1 MLKEIRN
8 LISFLTIIPVGM
20 DEEYL
25 SDSAEIMYLFPL
37 VGAFIGFLSGIFSW
51 LLLKILPA
59 TIVGLLTICFLN
71 FITGLHHTDGLL
83 DFGDGLMCQG
93 SPERK
98 IEVMHDIQVGTGGM
112 ILFLVTFLV
121 TAQSIIHLDKNIIIG
136 SLILSEVSAKLSMV
150 FMARFGRSAYDGMN
164 TYFVNSMHDKHR
176 DIRLLLALLFSS
188 SIAFYL
194 MSEEGLIVIIS
205 GILVAYTLV
214 IISNRYFNGLTGDVF
229 GAGNELSRLFSLITI
244 MVVKL
249 WV

>member
-8 LISFLTIIPVGM
+8 LIAFLTIIPVGM
-20 DEEYL
+20 DEEHL
-25 SDSAEIMYLFPL
+25 IDSAEKMYLFPL
-37 VGAFIGFLSGIFSW
+37 VGAFIGFLSGIFAW

-59 TIVGLLTICFLN
+59 TIVGLLTMCFLN
-71 FITGLHHTDGLL
+71 LITGLHHTDGLL

-112 ILFLVTFLV
+112 TLFLVTFLV
-121 TAQSIIHLDKNIIIG
+121 TAQSIIHLDRNIIIG
-136 SLILSEVSAKLSMV
+136 SLILSEISAKLSMV

-164 TYFVNSMHDKHR
+164 TYFVNLMHDKYR
-176 DIRLLLALLFSS
+176 DIRLLLALLLSS

-194 MSEEGLIVIIS
+194 MGEKGLIVIIS

-214 IISNRYFNGLTGDVF
+214 IISHRHFNGLTGDVF
-229 GAGNELSRLFSLITI
+229 GAGNELSRLISLITI
-244 MVVKL
+244 LAVTR
-249 WV
+249 